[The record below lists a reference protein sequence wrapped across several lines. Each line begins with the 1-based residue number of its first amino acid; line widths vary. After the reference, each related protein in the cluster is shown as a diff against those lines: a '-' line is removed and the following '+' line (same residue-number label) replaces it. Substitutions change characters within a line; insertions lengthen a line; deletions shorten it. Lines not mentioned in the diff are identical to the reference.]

1 MDKDTRKKI
10 RQDIDQSTI
19 PEEMSVL
26 YMMANATDIMCNMIF
41 NRIKAVYVRNGY
53 KINENELLTGI
64 NDYCKSVKMASAQFF
79 QRIEPQV
86 QGATWGRHQDDEH
99 PDAPGDTDAYNHFMD
114 DGNEICRLVLL
125 YTDRCAKS
133 QQNYGKIFKTLRQ
146 LPSGG
151 LIKDEDI
158 SRYKMK

>member
-1 MDKDTRKKI
+1 MDKETRKKI
-10 RQDIDQSTI
+10 KKDIDQSTI

-26 YMMANATDIMCNMIF
+26 YMMADATDIMCNMIY
-41 NRIKAVYVRNGY
+41 NRIKAVYARNGF
-53 KINENELLTGI
+53 KVNENDLLTGI
-64 NDYCKSVKMASAQFF
+64 NEYCKSIKRAAFQF
-79 QRIEPQV
+79 QERIEPQI

-99 PDAPGDTDAYNHFMD
+99 PDAPGDSDAYTNFME

-125 YTDRCAKS
+125 YTDRCARS
-133 QQNYGKIFKTLRQ
+133 QQNYGKVFKTLRQ

-158 SRYKMK
+158 ARYKLK